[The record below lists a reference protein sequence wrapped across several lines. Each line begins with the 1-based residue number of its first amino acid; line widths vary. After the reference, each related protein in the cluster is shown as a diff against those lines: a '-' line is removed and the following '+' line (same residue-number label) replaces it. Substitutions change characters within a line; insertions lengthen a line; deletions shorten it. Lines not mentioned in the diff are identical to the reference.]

1 MSLIGRKPVPIPD
14 KVEVDIKEGSVLVK
28 GEKGSLH
35 WSYPAQYV
43 KIRKEKDALYVERL
57 SENKKAKALHGL
69 TRSIVANM
77 VEGVHKGY
85 RKVLTVVG
93 IGYKAEVRGND
104 LVLHL
109 GFSHEIVYHVPQG
122 VTVKVNEQGNT
133 IYVEGIDKQVVGQ
146 VASEIRRFKPPEPYK
161 GKGIRYE
168 DEVVRK
174 KAGKAGGKQAYAES
188 Q

>member
-1 MSLIGRKPVPIPD
+1 MSLIGRKPISIPD
-14 KVEVDIKEGSVLVK
+14 KVEVDIKGENVSVK
-28 GEKGSLH
+28 GEKGSLQ
-35 WSYPAQYV
+35 WDYPAQYV
-43 KIRKEKDALYVERL
+43 KIRKEDNSLYVEKL
-57 SENKKAKALHGL
+57 SEDKKAKALHGL

-85 RKVLTVVG
+85 EKVLTIVG

-109 GFSHEIVYHVPQG
+109 GFSHEIVYHIPQG
-122 VTVKVNEQGNT
+122 VAIKVNKQGNI
-133 IYVEGIDKQVVGQ
+133 IYVDGIDKQVVGQ
-146 VASEIRRFKPPEPYK
+146 VASEIRGFKPPEPYK
-161 GKGIRYE
+161 GKGIRYK

-188 Q
+188 